1 MKFLSLVSIALLAL
15 LASCVP
21 PATPLPTATPAVTPL
36 SEIVSPTGYRP
47 LQPGDVVEGATISY
61 HYILP
66 SLEQPVVVIAFGQN
80 LMQLVT
86 IKPELSAGLVAYIQD
101 LAKEPKS
108 IYAFDEADP
117 AQSEPKLVNWD
128 ASKPLEIAFIPITE
142 GQHNWSV
149 TESQD
154 NEIRAGYKLIRRQ
167 DGGLRFVDA
176 YDPLALN
183 SFVIVTTRNGGGA
196 GLVFSA
202 RLALLKLILTDA
214 AYQRG
219 ADVLANQPPTTTQY
233 DPRILK
239 LDPTRTGLDQNLDW
253 ALVSRPGPNP
263 GIIGP

>member
-1 MKFLSLVSIALLAL
+1 MRLLSFVSIALLTL
-15 LASCVP
+15 LAGCVP
-21 PATPLPTATPAVTPL
+21 PATPLPTAPPAVTPL
-36 SEIVSPTGYRP
+36 PEIISPTGYRP

-66 SLEQPVVVIAFGQN
+66 SLEQPVVVLAFGQN

-86 IKPELSAGLVAYIQD
+86 IKPELSAGLMAYIQD
-101 LAKEPKS
+101 LRQDPRR

-183 SFVIVTTRNGGGA
+183 SFVIVTTRNGSGA
-196 GLVFSA
+196 GLVFAA
-202 RLALLKLILTDA
+202 RLALLRLILADPT
-214 AYQRG
+214 YQRG
-219 ADVLANQPPTTTQY
+219 ADVLANQPPTTAQY